1 MQELLQSREELFEKP
16 KGLSPKRDLDNRIP
30 LKENTT
36 TIKSRPNRY
45 PHIQKEEIEKQVTE
59 LLQQGGVQFSN
70 NPFSSRVLL
79 VKKHDGGW
87 RMCVDY
93 RNLNVATIKHQFP
106 IPVTDELL
114 DELHGVTY
122 FSKRDLRSR
131 YHQIRM
137 KKEDIERTTFKT
149 QHG

>member
-1 MQELLQSREELFEKP
+1 
-16 KGLSPKRDLDNRIP
+16 
-30 LKENTT
+30 
-36 TIKSRPNRY
+36 
-45 PHIQKEEIEKQVTE
+45 
-59 LLQQGGVQFSN
+59 
-70 NPFSSRVLL
+70 
-79 VKKHDGGW
+79 
-87 RMCVDY
+87 MCVDY
-93 RNLNVATIKHQFP
+93 RNLNAATIKHQFP

-122 FSKRDLRSR
+122 FSKRDLRSK